1 LINYQGENLINEI
14 VRLGIQNL
22 MELERD
28 EHIGVGNY
36 ERGEDRRSQ
45 RNGYKTRTLYTR
57 VGSLVLQVPQTRD
70 GAFYPSILERY
81 QRSEKALVLAL
92 AEAYLQ
98 GVSTRKMKMVT
109 EQLMGK
115 EFSSASI
122 SRFSATLDTELN
134 IWRERSF
141 TKEYPYVVVDA
152 RYESSR
158 VDGKIIDIACL
169 VALGV
174 DSKGYRHVL
183 GMDTAWSES
192 GDSWDR
198 FIGGLKERGLRGVR
212 LVTSD
217 DHPGIHPAVKK
228 HYPGAVWQRCQR
240 HFTVNVM
247 DHAPR
252 SKRDDLYERLKTAW
266 DCKEYEAAKAVLD
279 KIAEDYQ
286 EKYPALADFISE
298 HSWETLGVYHAAPVA
313 HHKRLRTT
321 NMIERIN
328 QELKR
333 RSKVI
338 RIFPNPTSC
347 RRLFTALLKEWHEDW
362 AYGRIYLKMDLSKE
376 FEAEKRAQQQ
386 ERASAVESNLMNRK
400 SIHTSST
407 CQEFLPVRIQAREGP
422 HFVFGVKTL
431 VKC

>member
-1 LINYQGENLINEI
+1 MTFKEQEQFTKKNSDDLLTELSNYQGENLISEI

-45 RNGYKTRTLYTR
+45 RNGYKSRQLYTR
-57 VGSLVLQVPQTRD
+57 VGTLVLQVPQTRD

-122 SRFSATLDTELN
+122 SRFSATLDAELDA
-134 IWRERSF
+134 WRERSF
-141 TKEYPYVVVDA
+141 TKEYPYVIVDA

-169 VALGV
+169 VVLGV
-174 DSKGYRHVL
+174 DSGGHRHVL
-183 GMDTAWSES
+183 GMDTAWSETS
-192 GDSWDR
+192 DSWDR

-217 DHPGIHPAVKK
+217 DHPGIHPSIKK

-240 HFTVNVM
+240 HFSANATDLV
-247 DHAPR
+247 P
-252 SKRDDLYERLKTAW
+252 KRRRDELYR
-266 DCKEYEAAKAVLD
+266 
-279 KIAEDYQ
+279 
-286 EKYPALADFISE
+286 
-298 HSWETLGVYHAAPVA
+298 
-313 HHKRLRTT
+313 RLR
-321 NMIERIN
+321 EAW
-328 QELKR
+328 ECK
-333 RSKVI
+333 KY
-338 RIFPNPTSC
+338 
-347 RRLFTALLKEWHEDW
+347 ED
-362 AYGRIYLKMDLSKE
+362 AQAAMD
-376 FEAEKRAQQQ
+376 QI
-386 ERASAVESNLMNRK
+386 AV
-400 SIHTSST
+400 
-407 CQEFLPVRIQAREGP
+407 
-422 HFVFGVKTL
+422 
-431 VKC
+431 

>member
-1 LINYQGENLINEI
+1 MTFKEQKQFTKNYSDDLLSDLINYQGENLIGEI

-36 ERGEDRRSQ
+36 ERGEERRSQ
-45 RNGYKTRTLYTR
+45 RNGFKSRTLYTR
-57 VGSLVLQVPQTRD
+57 VGTMVLQVPQARD

-122 SRFSATLDTELN
+122 SRFSATLDAELDA
-134 IWRERSF
+134 WRERSF
-141 TKEYPYVVVDA
+141 SKEYPYVIVDA
-152 RYESSR
+152 RYESCR

-174 DSKGYRHVL
+174 DSEGHRHVL
-183 GMDTAWSES
+183 GMDTAWSETS
-192 GDSWDR
+192 DSWDR
-198 FIGGLKERGLRGVR
+198 FIGGLKQRGLKGVR

-217 DHPGIHPAVKK
+217 DHPGIHPAIKK
-228 HYPGAVWQRCQR
+228 YYPGAVWQRCQR

-247 DHAPR
+247 DHAPK
-252 SKRDDLYERLKTAW
+252 SKRDDLYQRLKDAW
-266 DCKEYEAAKAVLD
+266 DCKKYEDAKAILD
-279 KIAEDYQ
+279 QIAEDYQ
-286 EKYPALADFISE
+286 EKYPDLADFVSE
-298 HSWETLGVYHAAPVA
+298 HSWETLGVYHAAPA
-313 HHKRLRTT
+313 EHHKRLRTS
-321 NMIERIN
+321 NMIERVN

-333 RSKVI
+333 RSKVV
-338 RIFPNPTSC
+338 RIFPNPKSC
-347 RRLFTALLKEWHEDW
+347 LRLFTALLKEWHEDW
-362 AYGRIYLKMDLSKE
+362 AYGRIYLDMEHLEE
-376 FEAEKRAQQQ
+376 FEEMKRAQQQ
-386 ERASAVESNLMNRK
+386 ERAPAVELN
-400 SIHTSST
+400 ST
-407 CQEFLPVRIQAREGP
+407 KEKRITVA
-422 HFVFGVKTL
+422 
-431 VKC
+431 

>member
-1 LINYQGENLINEI
+1 MTFKEQEQFTKKNSEDLLTELSNYQGENLISEI

-36 ERGEDRRSQ
+36 KRGEDRHSH
-45 RNGYKTRTLYTR
+45 RNGYKSRTLYTR
-57 VGSLVLQVPQTRD
+57 VGTLVLQVPQTRD

-122 SRFSATLDTELN
+122 SRFSATLDAELDA
-134 IWRERSF
+134 WRERSF
-141 TKEYPYVVVDA
+141 SKEYPYVIVDA
-152 RYESSR
+152 RYESCR

-174 DSKGYRHVL
+174 DSEGHRHVL
-183 GMDTAWSES
+183 GMDTAWSETS
-192 GDSWDR
+192 DSWDR
-198 FIGGLKERGLRGVR
+198 FIGGLKQRGLKGVR

-217 DHPGIHPAVKK
+217 DHPGIHPAIKK

-247 DHAPR
+247 DHAPK
-252 SKRDDLYERLKTAW
+252 SKRDDLYQRLKEAW
-266 DCKEYEAAKAVLD
+266 DCKKYEDAKAILD
-279 KIAEDYQ
+279 QIAEDYQ
-286 EKYPALADFISE
+286 EKYPDLADFVSE
-298 HSWETLGVYHAAPVA
+298 HSWETLGVYHAAPA
-313 HHKRLRTT
+313 EHHKRLRTS
-321 NMIERIN
+321 NMIERVN

-333 RSKVI
+333 RSKVV
-338 RIFPNPTSC
+338 RIFPNPKSC
-347 RRLFTALLKEWHEDW
+347 LRLFTALLKEWHEDW
-362 AYGRIYLKMDLSKE
+362 AYGRIYLDMEHLEE
-376 FEAEKRAQQQ
+376 FEEMKRVQPK
-386 ERASAVESNLMNRK
+386 ERAPSVESN
-400 SIHTSST
+400 SIKKKKMT
-407 CQEFLPVRIQAREGP
+407 VA
-422 HFVFGVKTL
+422 
-431 VKC
+431 

>member
-1 LINYQGENLINEI
+1 MTFKERGQFTKKNSDNLLSELINYQGENLISEI

-45 RNGYKTRTLYTR
+45 RNGFKSRTLYTR

-92 AEAYLQ
+92 PEAYLQ
-98 GVSTRKMKMVT
+98 GVSTRKMKMIT

-122 SRFSATLDTELN
+122 SRFSATLDAELDS
-134 IWRERSF
+134 WRERSF

-152 RYESSR
+152 RYESCR
-158 VDGKIIDIACL
+158 VEGKIIDIACL

-174 DSKGYRHVL
+174 DSEGYRHVL
-183 GMDTAWSES
+183 GMDAWTEN

-198 FIGGLKERGLRGVR
+198 FIGELKERGLRGVR
-212 LVTSD
+212 LVASD

-228 HYPGAVWQRCQR
+228 YYPGAVWQRCQR

-247 DHAPR
+247 DHAPK
-252 SKRDDLYERLKTAW
+252 SKRDDLYDRLKTAW
-266 DCKEYEAAKAVLD
+266 DCKEYEDAKAVLD
-279 KIAEDYQ
+279 HIAEDYQ
-286 EKYPALADFISE
+286 EKYPDLADFVSE
-298 HSWETLGVYHAAPVA
+298 HAWETLGVYHAAPQE
-313 HHKRLRTT
+313 HHKRLRT
-321 NMIERIN
+321 IPI
-328 QELKR
+328 
-333 RSKVI
+333 
-338 RIFPNPTSC
+338 
-347 RRLFTALLKEWHEDW
+347 
-362 AYGRIYLKMDLSKE
+362 
-376 FEAEKRAQQQ
+376 
-386 ERASAVESNLMNRK
+386 
-400 SIHTSST
+400 
-407 CQEFLPVRIQAREGP
+407 
-422 HFVFGVKTL
+422 
-431 VKC
+431 